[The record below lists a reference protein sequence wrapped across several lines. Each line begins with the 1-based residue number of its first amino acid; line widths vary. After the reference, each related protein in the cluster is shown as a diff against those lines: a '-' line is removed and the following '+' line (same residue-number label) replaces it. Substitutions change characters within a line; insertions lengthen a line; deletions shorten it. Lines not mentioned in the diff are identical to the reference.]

1 MRKQRTNWLA
11 TVLLLLGSL
20 FVLVPLYLTITI
32 ALKDPQELAKSAW
45 GLPKTIHW
53 SNFTEAIA
61 VTNYFQSF
69 LNSAIITVSTV
80 VLTLITNSM
89 VAYAIA
95 RNMHKR
101 FYKLLYYY
109 FVSAMFVPF
118 PIIMLPIVK
127 EMSQLG
133 LTNRIGLIILYVVYG
148 LSFNTF
154 VYVGYLKSIPRDLE
168 EAALMDG
175 ATRWGVFWKIIFPLL
190 TPINATIG
198 ILTALWAW
206 NDFLL
211 PLVMLSDPSTMTLPL
226 VQFAF
231 QSQFHTNYTLA
242 FASYLLA
249 LAPMVIVYVFA
260 QKWIING
267 VMKGAIK

>member
-1 MRKQRTNWLA
+1 MPRERTNWFA
-11 TVLLLLGSL
+11 TILLILGAL

-32 ALKDPQELAKSAW
+32 ALKDPQELAQSAL
-45 GLPKTIHW
+45 GLPKTYHW
-53 SNFTEAIA
+53 GNFSEAMQ
-61 VTNYFQSF
+61 VTNYWRSF
-69 LNSAIITVSTV
+69 TNSAIITISAV
-80 VLTLITNSM
+80 VLTLLTNSM
-89 VAYAIA
+89 VAYAVA

-101 FYKLLYYY
+101 FYKMLYYY
-109 FVSAMFVPF
+109 FLSAMFVPF
-118 PIIMLPIVK
+118 PIIMMPIVK

-148 LSFNTF
+148 LSFNMF
-154 VYVGYLKSIPRDLE
+154 VYVGYLKSIPPDLE
-168 EAALMDG
+168 EAALIDG
-175 ATRWGVFWKIIFPLL
+175 ASRWTVFWRVIFPLM

-198 ILTALWAW
+198 VLTALWAW

-211 PLVMLSDPSTMTLPL
+211 PLVMLSDPSQMTLPL

-231 QSQFHTNYTLA
+231 QSQFHTNYNLS

-249 LAPMVIVYVFA
+249 LLPMVIVYVFA
-260 QKWIING
+260 QKWVISG